1 MAGDGDDAFSEF
13 VAAQSESLMRSA
25 YLLTGRRAD
34 AEDAVQA
41 TLLKVYLAWHRIE
54 RREAAGAYAR
64 KALLHEVLAVRRG
77 PLRRHWVT
85 DRPPEVAVTA
95 DDGGTET
102 RDLLHVALLRLPA
115 KQRAVIVLR
124 YYEDLTE
131 QQTADVLGVRVGTV
145 KQHASRGLSRL
156 RQELDASAEE
166 LR

>member
-1 MAGDGDDAFSEF
+1 MARDGDDAFSDF
-13 VAAQSESLMRSA
+13 VLAQSESLMRSA
-25 YLLTGRRAD
+25 YLMTGRRAD

-41 TLLKVYLAWHRIE
+41 TLLKVYLSWHRIE
-54 RREAAGAYAR
+54 RREAVGAYAR
-64 KALLHEVLAVRRG
+64 KALLREVLTLRRG
-77 PLRRHWVT
+77 PLRRLWVT
-85 DRPPEVAVTA
+85 DRPPELAISP

-102 RDLLHVALLRLPA
+102 RDLLHTALLRLPA

-131 QQTADVLGVRVGTV
+131 QQTADALGVRLGTV

-156 RQELDASAEE
+156 REELDANAEE